1 MKGWGDFHN
10 SHQPW
15 RFSYKKIMNILM
27 RKSAQSQHWW
37 TIAEISAL
45 MQCMRKPPTMHQ
57 IMAALTSPS
66 FELLQET
73 STTAAAYRI
82 TSYKREFQR
91 ASRHKQKRDI
101 QRFYDN
107 PDPNTVFDAV
117 HYS

>member
-1 MKGWGDFHN
+1 MKGWGSFHTAN
-10 SHQPW
+10 EPG

-45 MQCMRKPPTMHQ
+45 MQGLRKPPNMHQ
-57 IMAALTSPS
+57 IMTALTSPS

-91 ASRHKQKRDI
+91 ERRHKQKKDI
-101 QRFYDN
+101 QTYLHN
-107 PDPNTVFDAV
+107 PDPNAVFDAL
-117 HYS
+117 HYL